1 MKLWLKWEM
10 ADTAAMLEAIDI
22 KSELEGKRFS
32 ILQKRQTK
40 QKELDKLKSGKNTL
54 KTVFKS
60 QNSIV
65 NSITNLTRE
74 IQTIDKEIECYDVYI
89 RTIVLQI
96 NYAAIP
102 YFKKDKVGL
111 YNDLIN
117 TYSQHHIN
125 NCQVISQCFAK
136 IMELNSMLNSPQ
148 EITDPQPAQALVEKI
163 DVPAQNLP
171 QN

>member
-1 MKLWLKWEM
+1 MQ
-10 ADTAAMLEAIDI
+10 DISAMLEAIDT

-32 ILQKRQTK
+32 ILQRRQTK
-40 QKELDKLKSGKNTL
+40 QRELDKLKSGKNTL

-74 IQTIDKEIECYDVYI
+74 IQNTDKELECYDMYI
-89 RTIVLQI
+89 RTLVLQI

-125 NCQVISQCFAK
+125 NSQVISQCFAK
-136 IMELNSMLNSPQ
+136 VMELNTMLNTPQ
-148 EITDPQPAQALVEKI
+148 EITDPQPSKALVEKI
-163 DVPAQNLP
+163 EVPSD
-171 QN
+171 

>member
-1 MKLWLKWEM
+1 MRLWMKWEM
-10 ADTAAMLEAIDI
+10 QDINAMLEAIET

-32 ILQKRQTK
+32 ILQRRQTK
-40 QKELDKLKSGKNTL
+40 QRELDKLKSGKNTL

-74 IQTIDKEIECYDVYI
+74 IQNIDKELECYDMYI
-89 RTIVLQI
+89 RTLVLQI

-125 NCQVISQCFAK
+125 NSQVISQCFAK
-136 IMELNSMLNSPQ
+136 VMELNTMLNTPQ
-148 EITDPQPAQALVEKI
+148 EITDPQPSMALGEKI
-163 DVPAQNLP
+163 EVPSE
-171 QN
+171 